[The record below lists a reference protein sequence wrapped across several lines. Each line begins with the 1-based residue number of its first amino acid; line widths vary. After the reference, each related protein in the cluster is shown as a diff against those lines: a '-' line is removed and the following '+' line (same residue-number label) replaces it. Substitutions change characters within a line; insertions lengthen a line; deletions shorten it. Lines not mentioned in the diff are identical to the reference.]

1 MFLPP
6 LLASLA
12 FFALSAHANTP
23 EKSKA
28 FLKQNAKKQGVITL
42 PSGLQYSV
50 IKKGDGIYVPT
61 ENSPCSCHYHG
72 THIDGSVFD
81 SSIDRGT
88 PATFSPDQVIK
99 GWTEIMQMM
108 VEGDKFQLFIP
119 AELAYGDMGSR
130 GSIKGGEAL
139 IFSLEMLEIKGNK
152 IAVAQCNVST
162 LDGCNEREAAY
173 IEKTISRFGSDL
185 KAMREEMER
194 IGRMTETVES
204 SDLRQWGERRVWIIM
219 ELAALAMKGE
229 TNEL

>member
-88 PATFSPDQVIK
+88 PATFSPDQVS
-99 GWTEIMQMM
+99 
-108 VEGDKFQLFIP
+108 L
-119 AELAYGDMGSR
+119 
-130 GSIKGGEAL
+130 L
-139 IFSLEMLEIKGNK
+139 ILCRHSPVYPMLEREKGANYYLE
-152 IAVAQCNVST
+152 VPGQSDT
-162 LDGCNEREAAY
+162 PSY
-173 IEKTISRFGSDL
+173 IIHQQG
-185 KAMREEMER
+185 
-194 IGRMTETVES
+194 TEGA
-204 SDLRQWGERRVWIIM
+204 R
-219 ELAALAMKGE
+219 
-229 TNEL
+229 